1 MSPPGELAMFLAIG
15 AAALGILFGPIGS
28 ALARRLGGRPD
39 PGEAPAAEVEQL
51 SERITAEVDD
61 LRGRLAEVEER
72 LDFAERLLA
81 RRGRAGPDFKGSPQ
95 MITREDL
102 QSFFDRL
109 YGGNLSV
116 LELEPNLWLLRT
128 PDGAEVVVHYAPPVV
143 ILRVRVMELPE
154 SEPRRGELFRQL
166 LEYNA
171 RDLVHGSYGL
181 EGDHVVL
188 TDTLELENLDFSEF
202 EASFESMT
210 LALASHLGALASYRE
225 R

>member
-1 MSPPGELAMFLAIG
+1 
-15 AAALGILFGPIGS
+15 
-28 ALARRLGGRPD
+28 
-39 PGEAPAAEVEQL
+39 
-51 SERITAEVDD
+51 
-61 LRGRLAEVEER
+61 
-72 LDFAERLLA
+72 
-81 RRGRAGPDFKGSPQ
+81 
-95 MITREDL
+95 MITRDDI

-109 YGGNLSV
+109 NGGNLTV
-116 LELEPNLWLLRT
+116 MELEPNLWLVRT
-128 PDGAEVVVHYAPPVV
+128 PDDAEVVVHYAPPVV
-143 ILRVRVMELPE
+143 ILRVRVMELPA

-166 LEYNA
+166 LEYNV

-210 LALASHLGALASYRE
+210 LALASHLGALAPYRE

>member
-1 MSPPGELAMFLAIG
+1 
-15 AAALGILFGPIGS
+15 
-28 ALARRLGGRPD
+28 
-39 PGEAPAAEVEQL
+39 
-51 SERITAEVDD
+51 
-61 LRGRLAEVEER
+61 
-72 LDFAERLLA
+72 
-81 RRGRAGPDFKGSPQ
+81 
-95 MITREDL
+95 MITREDI

-116 LELEPNLWLLRT
+116 MELEPNLWLLRT
-128 PDGAEVVVHYAPPVV
+128 PDDAEVVVHYAPPVV

-210 LALASHLGALASYRE
+210 LALASHLGALATYRE

>member
-1 MSPPGELAMFLAIG
+1 
-15 AAALGILFGPIGS
+15 
-28 ALARRLGGRPD
+28 
-39 PGEAPAAEVEQL
+39 
-51 SERITAEVDD
+51 
-61 LRGRLAEVEER
+61 
-72 LDFAERLLA
+72 
-81 RRGRAGPDFKGSPQ
+81 

-109 YGGNLSV
+109 YGGNVSV
-116 LELEPNLWLLRT
+116 MELEPNIWLIRT

>member
-1 MSPPGELAMFLAIG
+1 
-15 AAALGILFGPIGS
+15 
-28 ALARRLGGRPD
+28 
-39 PGEAPAAEVEQL
+39 
-51 SERITAEVDD
+51 
-61 LRGRLAEVEER
+61 
-72 LDFAERLLA
+72 
-81 RRGRAGPDFKGSPQ
+81 

-102 QSFFDRL
+102 LSFFDRL
-109 YGGNLSV
+109 YGGTLSV
-116 LELEPNLWLLRT
+116 TELEPNLWLVRT
-128 PDGAEVVVHYAPPVV
+128 PEDAEVVVHYAPPVV
-143 ILRVRVMELPE
+143 ILRVRVMELPA

-202 EASFESMT
+202 EASFDSLT
-210 LALASHLGALASYRE
+210 LALASHLGSLAAFRE